1 MQVAESTEKAISRP
15 TNSYTEFTK
24 LGWISKFPMPMVG
37 AEVNVKINGIGR
49 SVVKKY
55 FVEHGFI
62 GMVVQPYDP
71 PAWYIKQNGADEP
84 CHVFPAECE
93 EFQVRHEDGSVDS
106 EFYNSGLHA
115 FDQQEVQA

>member
-1 MQVAESTEKAISRP
+1 MEVAESTEKAISRP

-24 LGWISKFPMPMVG
+24 LGWISKFPMPMIG

-49 SVVKKY
+49 SVVKKF

-93 EFQVRHEDGSVDS
+93 EFQVRNEDGSVDS

-115 FDQQEVQA
+115 FDQQEQS